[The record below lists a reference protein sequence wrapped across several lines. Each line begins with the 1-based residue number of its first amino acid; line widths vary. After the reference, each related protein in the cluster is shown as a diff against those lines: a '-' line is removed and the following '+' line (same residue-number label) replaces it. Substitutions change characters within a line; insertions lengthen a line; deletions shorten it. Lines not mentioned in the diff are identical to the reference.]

1 MAMGTVY
8 SKQQYIY
15 IYINI
20 YIYIYI
26 YIYIVMFICLYIVF
40 HMLGVIYLGC
50 VNLCLNLY
58 SGTDAIFL
66 NLLLFPVRL

>member
-1 MAMGTVY
+1 MGTVY
-8 SKQQYIY
+8 SKQQN
-15 IYINI
+15 INI
-20 YIYIYI
+20 YIF
-26 YIYIVMFICLYIVF
+26 VMLYSVF

>member
-1 MAMGTVY
+1 MAMGTLY
-8 SKQQYIY
+8 SKK
-15 IYINI
+15 

-26 YIYIVMFICLYIVF
+26 YVMLYSAF

-58 SGTDAIFL
+58 SGIEAIFL

>member
-8 SKQQYIY
+8 SKKQ
-15 IYINI
+15 

-26 YIYIVMFICLYIVF
+26 YIYKYIYIYIVMLYSAF

-66 NLLLFPVRL
+66 NLLLFPVR

>member
-1 MAMGTVY
+1 MHKDINLFHGYLNSVLKKQDILMLY
-8 SKQQYIY
+8 S
-15 IYINI
+15 
-20 YIYIYI
+20 
-26 YIYIVMFICLYIVF
+26 VF
-40 HMLGVIYLGC
+40 HMLGVIDLGC